1 MEGEPRPALRAMALL
16 FSVAVAGGLIGFGWE
31 RFAYEAP
38 PESAPWV
45 PPEVQEVLSPSERRT
60 PAEEAVLE
68 RALSNFPPYPHA
80 SRPEVLAADY
90 LGPESPIAVAWFST
104 EDTPAQVLSH
114 YNGTLLDAG
123 LPVIGERYSEH
134 AGYVGYWSP
143 ATQEVHLVS
152 ALAQGGETMVFV
164 SSGRVEPGR
173 EEAAT
178 RVPEWIPL
186 PPEVSETTALTFL
199 MEGATQYAVSG
210 RVEAGTVLEVAESFQ
225 RAFGER
231 GWSVGQAGTPG
242 DTEAELRLHRGSVRG
257 MVLLR
262 RSPPLQ
268 EVEVYLSLTER
279 MQTAPPEGSAKETS
293 R

>member
-1 MEGEPRPALRAMALL
+1 MEAEPRPAIRAMALL

-31 RFAYEAP
+31 RFTYEEQ
-38 PESAPWV
+38 PEPVPYV
-45 PPEVQEVLSPSERRT
+45 PPEVQEVLSPREQRT

-68 RALSNFPPYPHA
+68 RALSNFPPYPNA

-104 EDTPAQVLSH
+104 KDTPDQVLSH

-123 LPVIGERYSEH
+123 LPVIGERYSKH

-143 ATQEVHLVS
+143 SRQEVHLVS
-152 ALAQGGETMVFV
+152 ALAQGGETTVFV
-164 SSGRVEPGR
+164 SSGQVDPQQDV
-173 EEAAT
+173 AT

-186 PPEVSETTALTFL
+186 PPDVAETTALTFL

-210 RVEAGTVLEVAESFQ
+210 QVETGTVLEVAESFQ
-225 RAFGER
+225 RTFGER
-231 GWSVGQAGTPG
+231 GWSVNPAGAPG

-268 EVEVYLSLTER
+268 RVEVYLSLTER